1 MAGILY
7 IISAPS
13 GSGKSTLVNELR
25 TMVPNLEFSISY
37 TTRDPRGSEQNGREY
52 YFVTRPE
59 FERMIEQNQFLE
71 YAQVFGNYY
80 GTASRFLDD
89 AKHSDRD
96 LLLDIDVQGAAQV
109 RSKVSDAVSIFVM
122 PPNRDT
128 LEQRLRNRSHVDK
141 VDPKVIERRLENAQ
155 KEIVNYDKYGYIL
168 VNKILDKAVYE
179 LKAIVLS
186 ERARRSGKPLTV
198 EDRQLIQVAEGC
210 LLANSHEKVQPVLES
225 FKIAAAG
232 TNL

>member
-25 TMVPNLEFSISY
+25 SMVPNLDFSISY
-37 TTRDPRGSEQNGREY
+37 TTRPPRGSEQNGREY

-59 FERMIEQNQFLE
+59 FERMIAEDQFLE
-71 YAQVFGNYY
+71 HAEVFGNYY
-80 GTASRFLDD
+80 GTARRFLED
-89 AKHSDRD
+89 ARQKGKD

-109 RSKVSDAVSIFVM
+109 RRKVPDAVSIFVM

-128 LEQRLRNRSHVDK
+128 LERRLRNRSQADK
-141 VDPKVIERRLENAQ
+141 TDSKVIERRLENAQ
-155 KEIVNYDKYGYIL
+155 KEIVNYKDYGYIL
-168 VNKILDKAVYE
+168 VNEILDKAVHE

-186 ERARRSGKPLTV
+186 ERNRRSVEPSKP
-198 EDRQLIQVAEGC
+198 EDEDLRRVAERC
-210 LLANSHEKVQPVLES
+210 LLTNSHRKVQPVLES
-225 FKIAAAG
+225 FKIAAAR

>member
-1 MAGILY
+1 
-7 IISAPS
+7 
-13 GSGKSTLVNELR
+13 
-25 TMVPNLEFSISY
+25 
-37 TTRDPRGSEQNGREY
+37 
-52 YFVTRPE
+52 
-59 FERMIEQNQFLE
+59 MIAQNQFLE

-80 GTASRFLDD
+80 GTACRFLDD
-89 AKHSDRD
+89 AKYSDKD
-96 LLLDIDVQGAAQV
+96 LLLDIDVQGAEQV
-109 RSKVSDAVSIFVM
+109 RSKVPDAVSIFVM

-128 LEQRLRNRSHVDK
+128 LEQRLRNRSHVEK
-141 VDPKVIERRLENAQ
+141 VDPKVIERRLDNAQ

-168 VNKILDKAVYE
+168 VNKILEKAVSE

-186 ERARRSGKPLTV
+186 ERARRSGKPLTA
-198 EDRQLIQVAEGC
+198 EDRQLIHVAEGY